1 MLKPVGYVALMDN
14 THKQTEANAVSAVR
28 EYDVVYFESY
38 YDTACEV
45 HACGCK
51 HREKMFGHK
60 IRRKFKGGTMA
71 ELIRSVE
78 LDYNH
83 DFAGDNGMTPE
94 EYVDGG
100 NGYEVGTGKGDSVRI
115 MPCVKFGDV
124 K

>member
-1 MLKPVGYVALMDN
+1 MNSTHTNTETSAVPV
-14 THKQTEANAVSAVR
+14 VR
-28 EYDVVYFESY
+28 EYDAVYFESY
-38 YDTACEV
+38 SDTACEV

-71 ELIRSVE
+71 ELIRSVA
-78 LDYNH
+78 LDYNS

-100 NGYEVGTGKGDSVRI
+100 NGYHVGTEKNDVVRI
-115 MPCVKFGDV
+115 MPCVKFEEV

>member
-1 MLKPVGYVALMDN
+1 MFTGMKSTPNN
-14 THKQTEANAVSAVR
+14 TQTEVNAVPVVR
-28 EYDVVYFESY
+28 EYDAVYFESY
-38 YDTACEV
+38 SDTACEV

-71 ELIRSVE
+71 ELIRSVA
-78 LDYNH
+78 LDYNS
-83 DFAGDNGMTPE
+83 DFAGDNGMSPE

-100 NGYEVGTGKGDSVRI
+100 NGYHVGTEKNDVVRI
-115 MPCVKFGDV
+115 MPCVKFGEV